1 MTRNQTGP
9 HSPWLRWSALVVTAL
24 LAASCGSGDDDAG
37 GDTGAGGD
45 YGGDTS
51 TPSESAEPVTLEE
64 FSIDANTLCRELLT
78 TTVGEDPESYA
89 EAAAQLE
96 ALEAPDDDIATGLVT
111 AMRDYVT
118 AHDAVLSRVEE
129 IPGFD
134 SPPGRWFLLEN
145 GEIYVSSTGQAADM
159 EESGLPA
166 SVGSEFVDA
175 AEALSDAAWRAEAP
189 NCEGVETPPE

>member
-24 LAASCGSGDDDAG
+24 LAGSCGSGD
-37 GDTGAGGD
+37 GD
-45 YGGDTS
+45 
-51 TPSESAEPVTLEE
+51 
-64 FSIDANTLCRELLT
+64 
-78 TTVGEDPESYA
+78 
-89 EAAAQLE
+89 
-96 ALEAPDDDIATGLVT
+96 ATGLVT

-134 SPPGRWFLLEN
+134 SPPGRWFLLGN

-189 NCEGVETPPE
+189 NCEGVETPSE